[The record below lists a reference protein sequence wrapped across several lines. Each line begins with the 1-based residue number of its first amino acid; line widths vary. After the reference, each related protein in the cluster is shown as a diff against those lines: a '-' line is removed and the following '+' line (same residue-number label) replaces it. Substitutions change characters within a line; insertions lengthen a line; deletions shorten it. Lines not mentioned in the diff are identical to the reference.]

1 MTYFFFP
8 SELLKFALLNQI
20 DLVRNLFKGANTNAS
35 FFELIKAEEKAK
47 AKAEVKSKAEAKS
60 KEKAEAKAEAKSRA
74 QLQDQNEKDKTF
86 AFMQNVCPLQK
97 MTISPLRAVNANGE
111 WKIVVNIGD
120 LFIQKVVVTM
130 CSIK

>member
-47 AKAEVKSKAEAKS
+47 AKAEVKS
-60 KEKAEAKAEAKSRA
+60 KAEAKSRA

>member
-1 MTYFFFP
+1 M
-8 SELLKFALLNQI
+8 KI
-20 DLVRNLFKGANTNAS
+20 
-35 FFELIKAEEKAK
+35 EEKSK
-47 AKAEVKSKAEAKS
+47 AKIEDLLLIEEKAEAKS
-60 KEKAEAKAEAKSRA
+60 KA
-74 QLQDQNEKDKTF
+74 QLEDQNEKDKTF
-86 AFMQNVCPLQK
+86 AFMQNVCPIQK

>member
-1 MTYFFFP
+1 M
-8 SELLKFALLNQI
+8 KFALLNQI
-20 DLVRNLFKGANTNAS
+20 DLVRNLFKGANTNTS
-35 FFELIKAEEKAK
+35 FFELIKAEEKVKAK
-47 AKAEVKSKAEAKS
+47 EEVKAEVKAEVKSKEEAEEKAQAKS
-60 KEKAEAKAEAKSRA
+60 KA
-74 QLQDQNEKDKTF
+74 QLEDQNEKDKTF

>member
-20 DLVRNLFKGANTNAS
+20 DLIRNLFKGANTNTS
-35 FFELIKAEEKAK
+35 FFELIKIEEKSK
-47 AKAEVKSKAEAKS
+47 AKIEDLLLIEEKAEAKS
-60 KEKAEAKAEAKSRA
+60 KA
-74 QLQDQNEKDKTF
+74 QLEDQNEKDKTF
-86 AFMQNVCPLQK
+86 AFMQNVCPIQK